1 MIAKM
6 SKYDLVLYAAQ
17 SDDFIARLRELGLVD
32 ITTTGWEPA
41 EEDRQLLLDIEGHG
55 RAAEF
60 LSGFRTFSKNIP
72 QREREN
78 EAWLN
83 LIAKPKETISLARK
97 AWANRATT
105 KYFRCKGCGAALS
118 VPKRKGKLRV
128 TCPKCHWQTEK
139 KS

>member
-1 MIAKM
+1 MKGFF
-6 SKYDLVLYAAQ
+6 D
-17 SDDFIARLRELGLVD
+17 RLRWRLSLWLEGRYGADSLSNVLNMVGL
-32 ITTTGWEPA
+32 A
-41 EEDRQLLLDIEGHG
+41 LLLIAVLTGLTLLWAFAMG
-55 RAAEF
+55 VIL
-60 LSGFRTFSKNIP
+60 LSAFRTFSKNIP

-83 LIAKPKETISLARK
+83 LIAKPKEAISLARK

-105 KYFRCKGCGAALS
+105 KYFRCEGCGAVLS
-118 VPKRKGKLRV
+118 VPKGKGKLRV

>member
-1 MIAKM
+1 MKGFF
-6 SKYDLVLYAAQ
+6 D
-17 SDDFIARLRELGLVD
+17 RLRWRLSLWLEGRYGADSLSNVLNMVGL
-32 ITTTGWEPA
+32 A
-41 EEDRQLLLDIEGHG
+41 LLLIAVLTGLTLLWAFAMG
-55 RAAEF
+55 VIL
-60 LSGFRTFSKNIP
+60 LSAFRTFSKNIP

-83 LIAKPKETISLARK
+83 LIAKPKEAISLARK

-105 KYFRCKGCGAALS
+105 EYFRCKGCGAVLS
-118 VPKRKGKLRV
+118 VPKGKGKLRV

>member
-1 MIAKM
+1 MKGFF
-6 SKYDLVLYAAQ
+6 D
-17 SDDFIARLRELGLVD
+17 RLRWRLSLWLEGRYGADSLSNVLNMVGL
-32 ITTTGWEPA
+32 A
-41 EEDRQLLLDIEGHG
+41 LLLIAVLTGLTLLWAFAMG
-55 RAAEF
+55 VIL
-60 LSGFRTFSKNIP
+60 LSAVRTFSKNIP

-83 LIAKPKETISLARK
+83 LIAKPKEAISLARK

-105 KYFRCKGCGAALS
+105 KYIRCKGCGAVLS
-118 VPKRKGKLRV
+118 VPKGKGKLRV

>member
-1 MIAKM
+1 MKGFF
-6 SKYDLVLYAAQ
+6 D
-17 SDDFIARLRELGLVD
+17 RLRWRLSLWLEGRYGADSLSNVLNMVGL
-32 ITTTGWEPA
+32 A
-41 EEDRQLLLDIEGHG
+41 LLLIAVLTGLTLLWAFAMG
-55 RAAEF
+55 VIL
-60 LSGFRTFSKNIP
+60 LSAFRTFSKNIP

-83 LIAKPKETISLARK
+83 LIAKPKEAISLARK

-105 KYFRCKGCGAALS
+105 KYFHCKGCGAVLS
-118 VPKRKGKLRV
+118 VPKGKGKLRV

>member
-1 MIAKM
+1 MKGFF
-6 SKYDLVLYAAQ
+6 D
-17 SDDFIARLRELGLVD
+17 RLRWRLSLWLEGRYGADSLSNVLNMVGL
-32 ITTTGWEPA
+32 A
-41 EEDRQLLLDIEGHG
+41 LLLIAVLTGLTLLWAFAMG
-55 RAAEF
+55 VIL
-60 LSGFRTFSKNIP
+60 LSAFRTFSKNIP

-83 LIAKPKETISLARK
+83 LIAKPKEAISLVRK

-105 KYFRCKGCGAALS
+105 IYFRCKGCGTVLS
-118 VPKRKGKLRV
+118 VPKGKGKLRV

>member
-1 MIAKM
+1 MKGFF
-6 SKYDLVLYAAQ
+6 D
-17 SDDFIARLRELGLVD
+17 RLRWRLSLWLEGRYGADSLSNVLNMVGL
-32 ITTTGWEPA
+32 A
-41 EEDRQLLLDIEGHG
+41 LLLIAVLTGFTLLWAFAMG
-55 RAAEF
+55 VIL
-60 LSGFRTFSKNIP
+60 LSAFRTFSKNIP

-78 EAWLN
+78 EAWLS

-105 KYFRCKGCGAALS
+105 KYFRCKGCGAVLS
-118 VPKRKGKLRV
+118 VPKGKGKLRV